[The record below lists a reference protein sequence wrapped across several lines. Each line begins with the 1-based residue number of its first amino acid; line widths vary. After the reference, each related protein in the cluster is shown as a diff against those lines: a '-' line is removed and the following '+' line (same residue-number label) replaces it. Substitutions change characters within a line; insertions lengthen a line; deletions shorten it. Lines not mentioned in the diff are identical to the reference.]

1 MKKLLMG
8 LIALTLVAS
17 LAFALASPVNLVL
30 NTVIVPFSSLTIN
43 GGNSTV
49 VVTVGGTTPIP
60 YLYSGNELV
69 NLTITSAGG
78 MNLVHTEVRE
88 ATIPYTMAFDY
99 DGAGPQGYTAVVSG
113 VPAPLVD
120 TGGVYNLSGNFT
132 ITVQDGFYLEG
143 EYADTL
149 TFAVT
154 SR

>member
-1 MKKLLMG
+1 
-8 LIALTLVAS
+8 
-17 LAFALASPVNLVL
+17 
-30 NTVIVPFSSLTIN
+30 
-43 GGNSTV
+43 
-49 VVTVGGTTPIP
+49 
-60 YLYSGNELV
+60 
-69 NLTITSAGG
+69 